1 MNTETQNYKI
11 IVAYDGTRYKGWQVQ
26 KSTDDTI
33 QGKLQ
38 HVLSTLA
45 GKPVEVI
52 GSGRTDAGVHAV
64 GQVASFHMP
73 KHFSKDE
80 IFIWLNEHLP
90 ADIAVTDISNVP
102 DRFHARYNAVSKT
115 YVYTIHTGIVSDVF
129 RRKYVYDYDKPLD
142 TDRMKKAAAYLLGE
156 HDFKAFCGNR
166 HMKKSNSWQ
175 PILASTRCAWWP
187 TRCATHRTSFSIDI
201 EKTGADIVISYTG
214 DGFLQN
220 MIRIITGTLIEV
232 GDGRKNPDAVMEILA
247 SKDRAQAGY
256 TAPACG
262 LRLERVDYG
271 KVVC

>member
-142 TDRMKKAAAYLLGE
+142 TDRMKKQQRIFSESMILKLL
-156 HDFKAFCGNR
+156 
-166 HMKKSNSWQ
+166 WQ
-175 PILASTRCAWWP
+175 QTYEKVNDQDN
-187 TRCATHRTSFSIDI
+187 FSIDI
-201 EKTGADIVISYTG
+201 EKQA
-214 DGFLQN
+214 
-220 MIRIITGTLIEV
+220 MILLSATPEMDFYRI
-232 GDGRKNPDAVMEILA
+232 
-247 SKDRAQAGY
+247 
-256 TAPACG
+256 
-262 LRLERVDYG
+262 
-271 KVVC
+271 

>member
-90 ADIAVTDISNVP
+90 ADIAVTAISNVP
-102 DRFHARYNAVSKT
+102 DRF
-115 YVYTIHTGIVSDVF
+115 
-129 RRKYVYDYDKPLD
+129 
-142 TDRMKKAAAYLLGE
+142 LL
-156 HDFKAFCGNR
+156 
-166 HMKKSNSWQ
+166 
-175 PILASTRCAWWP
+175 L
-187 TRCATHRTSFSIDI
+187 
-201 EKTGADIVISYTG
+201 
-214 DGFLQN
+214 
-220 MIRIITGTLIEV
+220 
-232 GDGRKNPDAVMEILA
+232 
-247 SKDRAQAGY
+247 
-256 TAPACG
+256 
-262 LRLERVDYG
+262 
-271 KVVC
+271 

>member
-1 MNTETQNYKI
+1 MILYKIKVTIHNPIFQIKKDNFMNTETQNYKI

-166 HMKKSNSWQ
+166 HMKKST
-175 PILASTRCAWWP
+175 I
-187 TRCATHRTSFSIDI
+187 RTIFS
-201 EKTGADIVISYTG
+201 
-214 DGFLQN
+214 
-220 MIRIITGTLIEV
+220 IITGTVIEV